1 MSPVQVYNAP
11 DQKIGQKKLKHL
23 SDTLKVVQTNCKSHE
38 DTSPNGVAW
47 QVPKFSYPPTL
58 SNNKNLKDHFIEQKF
73 RNTNIKQKLL
83 FPAYCTSLR
92 GGEGDELKTT

>member
-38 DTSPNGVAW
+38 DTSPNGVVW

-58 SNNKNLKDHFIEQKF
+58 SNNKNLKDHLLNKNYELPTLN
-73 RNTNIKQKLL
+73 RNFYSLL
-83 FPAYCTSLR
+83 TARVLET
-92 GGEGDELKTT
+92 EKEMN